1 MQQID
6 RMAAIVQEHALEKV
20 RDQAAR
26 DTERVR
32 RFIRGRRA
40 AILADLDPEPPSWP
54 WPLTAADICWPE
66 LGSFDIHFETAWNTL
81 ESEDPLSEGRS
92 RYDTY
97 ELSGR
102 LRVLPAPGLQLGSKK
117 TIHKVPISTSML

>member
-1 MQQID
+1 
-6 RMAAIVQEHALEKV
+6 MATIVQEHASEKV

-40 AILADLDPEPPSWP
+40 AILADLDPDPPSWP

-81 ESEDPLSEGRS
+81 ESEDPLSEGRGL
-92 RYDTY
+92 DTTPMSC
-97 ELSGR
+97 LGR
-102 LRVLPAPGLQLGSKK
+102 LRALPAPGLQLGSKK
-117 TIHKVPISTSML
+117 TIHRVPISTSML